1 MGCPLSIEE
10 VNGEVVVTGN
20 TCKRGQMYGVEEFTN
35 PKRSVTA
42 LVKTVSG
49 GVVSVKTSAT
59 VPKERIFDV
68 VKEIDLLRASDDVQI
83 GDVLAKDVLGLG
95 ADIIVTGTAKS
106 GVPA

>member
-1 MGCPLSIEE
+1 MGCPLKIEE
-10 VNGEVVVTGN
+10 VNGEVVVNGN
-20 TCKRGQMYGVEEFTN
+20 TCKRGQMYGMEEFTH

-42 LVKTVSG
+42 LVKTVGG
-49 GVVSVKTSAT
+49 GVVSVKTSTT

-68 VKEIDLLRASDDVQI
+68 VKEIDALRADDSVKI
-83 GDVLAKDVLGLG
+83 GDVLACDVLGLG